1 MLRSNTFFVL
11 RNDHL
16 HFLYTFQ
23 IKSSFMIKS
32 ILIHEYQRKSKRI
45 NTSQHESNTSQH
57 GSKRVQ
63 HESTPVRHEST
74 RINTSPKQFQ
84 IRLLKISKQ
93 LNHEALLFNKG
104 IYLKKRWVIISF
116 IYFQER
122 SNVKLIPDTQG
133 PLTPDKKKLI

>member
-1 MLRSNTFFVL
+1 MAFHISQLSCIYTHLYNMVYILIVFHTIALAEKYPPPPPLHPGEGQSLGQGQGQNWGAILVGCNCPRNILIYMLRSNTFFVL

-57 GSKRVQ
+57 GSKRV
-63 HESTPVRHEST
+63 
-74 RINTSPKQFQ
+74 
-84 IRLLKISKQ
+84 
-93 LNHEALLFNKG
+93 
-104 IYLKKRWVIISF
+104 
-116 IYFQER
+116 
-122 SNVKLIPDTQG
+122 
-133 PLTPDKKKLI
+133 